1 MIYEPSDDSFLLAKY
16 VEKFAKGKIL
26 DLGTGSG
33 IQAEIA
39 LEHTKEVLA
48 ADINKEAVEFVK
60 EKGINSILS
69 DLFSNIHESF
79 DLIIFNPPYLPEES
93 LEDKES
99 KVATTGGEFGYEILE
114 RFFSQ
119 ADKYL
124 NKDGKILIVFSSLTN
139 KDKVDK
145 VINKNDFKFILLE
158 KERIF
163 FEELYCYLVER
174 KWEK

>member
-48 ADINKEAVEFVK
+48 ADINNEAVEFVK

-174 KWEK
+174 K